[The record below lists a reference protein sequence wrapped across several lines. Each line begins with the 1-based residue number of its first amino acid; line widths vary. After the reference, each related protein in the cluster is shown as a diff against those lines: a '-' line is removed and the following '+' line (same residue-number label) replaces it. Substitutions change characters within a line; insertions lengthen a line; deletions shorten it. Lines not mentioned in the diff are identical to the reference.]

1 MAPLR
6 SSHRNDMINNDVL
19 RSIRY
24 MLDLSDGKVVELIH
38 RADASA
44 PVAKEDVQAF
54 LKKDGEPGYAEC
66 SNRTLALFL
75 DGLVFHCRGKDDSRA
90 PRPPEKRVTNNV
102 VLKKLRVAFELKD
115 VDMHEILEA
124 AGFPI
129 SKPDANNQIPATA
142 RFPISHPDHSA
153 LVRQRNNKNHKLYGD
168 HLMPNCLQGLP

>member
-1 MAPLR
+1 
-6 SSHRNDMINNDVL
+6 MINNDVL

-38 RADASA
+38 LADASA

-54 LKKDGEPGYAEC
+54 LRKDGEPGYAEC

-75 DGLVFHCRGKDDSRA
+75 DGLVFHRRGKDDGRA

-115 VDMHEILEA
+115 VDMHQILA
-124 AGFPI
+124 DAGFPI
-129 SKPDANNQIPATA
+129 SKPEL
-142 RFPISHPDHSA
+142 SA
-153 LVRQRNNKNHKLYGD
+153 LFRQPGHKNFRLCGDQLLRNFLKGLTMRVRGNT
-168 HLMPNCLQGLP
+168 